1 MNFELPPTKNSFGQT
16 CMHGAYYVQMC
27 VYVIGPL
34 KDMLVC
40 VCVYVC
46 VCVCVC
52 VRVCE
57 FICVMLK
64 FFINMIISVNE
75 VINSIR

>member
-16 CMHGAYYVQMC
+16 CMHDHGAYYVQMC

-40 VCVYVC
+40 VCVC
-46 VCVCVC
+46 VCV
-52 VRVCE
+52 
-57 FICVMLK
+57 
-64 FFINMIISVNE
+64 
-75 VINSIR
+75 